1 MEELLQ
7 GKNIKKDE
15 DLSMNN
21 KCKILLVTHK
31 PCKIPESKYIV
42 PIHAGR
48 AVALEKSK
56 DGSINQEDLDWLIEN
71 TIGDNTG
78 DNISA
83 KNTNYC
89 ELTAQYWVWKNY
101 KCDFVGFSHYR
112 RLFDIGN
119 EYSNEEYA
127 ENINFNKLT
136 YRVLNNIIENYDI
149 ILPPVYNVHP
159 VGLPRNIM
167 TNYDFYKREHIISD
181 LDSLIEILKEDYP
194 NYVESAMEYLYSTKT
209 VFFNMF
215 IMKWDIFDN
224 YCKWLF
230 DILYKLEKRI
240 SISEDTYQ
248 KRVFGF
254 LAERLLNIYVLN
266 LIKNNPQI
274 KIYHCDVINVIPEPL
289 NFEKKNIVLGKCEY
303 LQTSIKNNTNDFI
316 DIIFSTDNKYAP
328 HCAAAIASILLNCK
342 SNVNFRFHIF
352 DGNISIKNKS
362 KLNNLKKIRNF
373 EINFYNMKKYNFS
386 EFALNRSYISE
397 ATYYR
402 LMMLDVLPKNLEK
415 VIYLDCDI
423 IVEQDIKEF
432 WDSNITGFYAGV
444 VEDEGSVLQ
453 IRRMNLPLKNNYFNA
468 GILLLNLNELRKI
481 NFKEKCFEYYQK
493 NKSII
498 TLQDQDILNGVLNGK
513 CKFLP
518 LKWNANARIYLGN
531 SLERK
536 YSIND
541 EIEAGYNPAI
551 IHYTDIQKPW
561 KIICNHPLKNEYWK
575 YRQMTPFKYN
585 YVKLWFKNLID
596 NICKFQI
603 TPKIKALYV
612 FNIPVY
618 KKEIGRVK
626 SLKILG
632 IKIFKRTKIGK
643 KKTIYIM
650 GVKL

>member
-1 MEELLQ
+1 MEDQ
-7 GKNIKKDE
+7 KNIK
-15 DLSMNN
+15 
-21 KCKILLVTHK
+21 ILIAYHK
-31 PCKIPESKYIV
+31 KSEIIKSDILT
-42 PIHAGR
+42 PIHVGR
-48 AVALEKSK
+48 EIAKNNP
-56 DGSINQEDLDWLIEN
+56 DYQWLIKNME
-71 TIGDNTG
+71 GDNTG

-83 KNTNYC
+83 KNPNYC
-89 ELTAQYWVWKNY
+89 ELTAQYWAWKNC

-112 RLFDIGN
+112 RLFDISN

-127 ENINFNKLT
+127 EDINFNKSACN
-136 YRVLNNIIENYDI
+136 VLNNILEDYDI

-159 VGLPRNIM
+159 AGLHKNIM
-167 TNYDFYKREHIISD
+167 TNYDFYKRDHNIND
-181 LDSLIEILKEDYP
+181 LDSIIEILKEDYP
-194 NYVESAMEYLYSTKT
+194 NYVESAMEYLYSTKS

-215 IMKWDIFDN
+215 IMRWNIFDD

-240 SISEDTYQ
+240 TISENTYQ

-254 LAERLLNIYVLN
+254 LSERLLNIFVLN

-274 KIYHCDVINVIPEPL
+274 KIYNCEVINIIPEPL
-289 NFEKKNIVLGKCEY
+289 KFEKKNIVLGKCEY
-303 LQTSIKNNTNDFI
+303 VQNSTRDNTNNFI
-316 DIIFSTDNKYAP
+316 DIIFSTDNKYVP
-328 HCAAAIASILLNCK
+328 HCATAIASILLNCK
-342 SNVNFRFHIF
+342 SDVNFRFHIF
-352 DGNISIKNKS
+352 DGNISLKNKS
-362 KLNNLKKIRNF
+362 KLNNLKKIRDF
-373 EINFYNMKKYNFS
+373 EINFYDMKKYDFS

-402 LMMLDVLPKNLEK
+402 LMMLDVLPQNLEK

-423 IVEQDIKEF
+423 IVEQDIKDF
-432 WDSNITGFYAGV
+432 WDNDITEFYAGV
-444 VEDEGSVLQ
+444 VEDEGSVSQ
-453 IRRMNLPLKNNYFNA
+453 IRRMRLPLENNYFNA
-468 GILLLNLNELRKI
+468 GILLLNLNELRRI
-481 NFKEKCFEYYQK
+481 NFKEKCIEYYQR

-541 EIEAGYNPAI
+541 ELEAGYNPAI
-551 IHYTDIQKPW
+551 LHYTDKQKPW
-561 KIICNHPLKNEYWK
+561 KIICNHPLKSEYWK

-585 YVKLWFKNLID
+585 YVKLWLKNLMD
-596 NICKFQI
+596 SICKFHI
-603 TPKIKALYV
+603 THKIKAFYV
-612 FNIPVY
+612 FKIPVY
-618 KKEIGRVK
+618 KKEVGRVK
-626 SLKILG
+626 SLEILG
-632 IKIFKRTKIGK
+632 IKIFKRIKIGK